1 MKPALR
7 IWWLIL
13 SVPLALA
20 GCAAPGVSRAT
31 ATAVLPA
38 APASLVGAT
47 PSSLQAELGAPALR
61 RVDGPAQVWLYD
73 SRVCRLNVIL
83 YPSNAGQPEVATAM
97 PMPRGVS
104 QASCL
109 ASLEQNRAS

>member
-1 MKPALR
+1 MA
-7 IWWLIL
+7 

-20 GCAAPGVSRAT
+20 GCAATPAPRT
-31 ATAVLPA
+31 AANAGSA
-38 APASLVGAT
+38 APATLVGAT

-61 RVDGPAQVWLYD
+61 RIDGPAQVWLYD
-73 SRVCRLNVIL
+73 SRVCRLDVIF
-83 YPSNAGQPEVATAM
+83 YPSSAGQPEVATAR
-97 PMPRGVS
+97 PMPRGIS